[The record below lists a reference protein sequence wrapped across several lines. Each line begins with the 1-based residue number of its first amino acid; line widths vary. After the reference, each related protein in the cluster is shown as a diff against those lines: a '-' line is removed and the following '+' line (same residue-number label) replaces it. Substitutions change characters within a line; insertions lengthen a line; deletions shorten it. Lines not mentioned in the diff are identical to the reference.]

1 MERLP
6 DEKTCD
12 FLGRLSV
19 GLAEAA
25 ITARADGDDVH
36 AAFFAI
42 KAAETLKLAR
52 YLGYRPER
60 VDKVEG

>member
-19 GLAEAA
+19 GLADAA
-25 ITARADGDDVH
+25 LKATADGDDVH
-36 AAFFAI
+36 AIFFAV

-60 VDKVEG
+60 KVEAP